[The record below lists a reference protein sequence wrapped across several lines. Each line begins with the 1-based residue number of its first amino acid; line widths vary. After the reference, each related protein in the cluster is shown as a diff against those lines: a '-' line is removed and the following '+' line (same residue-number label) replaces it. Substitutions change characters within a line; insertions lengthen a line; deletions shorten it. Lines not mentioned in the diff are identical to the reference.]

1 MAKQAEKKKKISSL
15 SVYFLV
21 TLVFSVVGIS
31 IIVKAANIAFVE
43 GKFWRALGEQH
54 KGKDEIVL
62 AKRGNIYS
70 CKGELMAT
78 SVPCYRVS
86 IDYRASRFNVDSF
99 EHYKVALSHILS
111 RKFGDKSAEAYLRNM
126 EKGYEAR
133 ARSRSR
139 VLIDRDV
146 TFLEY
151 QEIRRMPFF
160 NLSPNV
166 CGIHREAKAQ
176 RLYPY
181 GSLALRTIGKLH
193 DEYGLGGRIGLE
205 LQYDSLLRGKN
216 GLKYDRK
223 IRNKRP
229 DIIKVAPVNGKS
241 LVTTI
246 DVVIQDITE
255 KALVDKLKEVGAE
268 SGTAVVM
275 DVKTG
280 EIKAI
285 ANMGRNG
292 WGRYDEERGNYAVS
306 DQSEPGSTFKI
317 ASMIVALEAGVE
329 PGDSVDTGNGLYT
342 YAGHDIHDH
351 NFRRGGEGGFQK
363 ITAEKSIWYSS
374 NIGVA
379 KLVLEKFENNP
390 ELFIKR
396 LKEMGIDRP
405 LDLEIPGAGRAW
417 IKDPSD
423 KKNWWGSSLANISY
437 GYETRIPPIYTL
449 TYFNAIANDGKMVKP
464 YFTKRIMDG
473 DKVVQ
478 TFGTQVINPSIC
490 SKSTLKKIQKMLVEV
505 VDSGTGRPVKS
516 NIMSI
521 AGKTGTVVLSRGSQ
535 GYGEGGAR
543 SHQVSF
549 CGYFPADNP
558 KYTCIVVVRRPQIS
572 DPSGGA
578 ISGGV
583 FKNIAE
589 RIYATTVLMD
599 VDDLPVDPAL
609 RKAPLVK
616 GGSRKEVDYLLNEL
630 NVNYSRVDK
639 SAEWVRVVSD
649 SAGIALKPVEV
660 VENLVPSVIGM
671 GAKDAVYLL
680 EKSGMRV
687 SLSGRGRVTSQS
699 IQPGARIQKNGF
711 ISIQLK

>member
-1 MAKQAEKKKKISSL
+1 MAKQAGQKKKISSL

-21 TLVFSVVGIS
+21 TILFSIVGAA

-54 KGKDEIVL
+54 KGGDETEY
-62 AKRGNIYS
+62 AKRGDIYS
-70 CKGELMAT
+70 SKGELMAT
-78 SVPCYRVS
+78 SVPCYRVL

-99 EHYKVALSHILS
+99 NYYKVALSHILS
-111 RKFGDKSAEAYLRNM
+111 KKFGDKSAEAYLKNM
-126 EKGYEAR
+126 ENGYAER
-133 ARSRSR
+133 GKARSK

-146 TFLEY
+146 TFLEFR
-151 QEIRRMPFF
+151 ELRRMPFL
-160 NLSPNV
+160 NLSPNT
-166 CGIHREAKAQ
+166 CGIHKEAKAQ

-193 DEYGLGGRIGLE
+193 DEYKLGGKIGLE

-216 GLKYDRK
+216 GLKSEQR
-223 IRNKRP
+223 IRNKMP
-229 DIIKVAPVNGKS
+229 DIITVAPVAGKS

-255 KALVDKLKEVGAE
+255 KALVDKLKEVDAK

-285 ANMGRNG
+285 ANMGKNG
-292 WGRYDEERGNYAVS
+292 WGGYDEERGNYAVA
-306 DQSEPGSTFKI
+306 DRSEPGSTFKV

-329 PGDSVDTGNGLYT
+329 PGDSVDVGNGVYF
-342 YAGHDIHDH
+342 YEKAKRNIIDH
-351 NFRRGGEGGFQK
+351 NANRGGYHK
-363 ITAEKSIWYSS
+363 ITAEKAIWYSS

-390 ELFIKR
+390 ELFIQQ
-396 LKEMGIDRP
+396 LKKMGIDKP
-405 LDLEIPGAGRAW
+405 LDLEIPGAGTVW

-423 KKNWWGSSLANISY
+423 RGWSATSLPWISF
-437 GYETRIPPIYTL
+437 GYETKIPPIYTL

-464 YFTKRIMDG
+464 YFTKKIMDG
-473 DKVVQ
+473 NRVVQ

-516 NIMSI
+516 KVMSI
-521 AGKTGTVVLSRGSQ
+521 AGKTGTVQLS
-535 GYGEGGAR
+535 YGAGGAK

-558 KYTCIVVVRRPQIS
+558 KYSCIVVVRDPKVGE
-572 DPSGGA
+572 PSGGA

-599 VDDLPVDPAL
+599 VDDLPIDSAL
-609 RKAPLVK
+609 RKAPFVK
-616 GGSRKEVDYLLNEL
+616 SGSRKEVDYLLNEL
-630 NVNYSRVDK
+630 NVDYSRVDK
-639 SAEWVRVVSD
+639 SAEWVRVVND
-649 SAGIALKPVEV
+649 SAGVTLKPVEI

-687 SLSGRGRVTSQS
+687 SLSGSGRVASQS
-699 IQPGARIQKNGF
+699 IQPGAKVQKNGF

>member
-1 MAKQAEKKKKISSL
+1 MAKQAGQKKKISSL
-15 SVYFLV
+15 SVYFLM
-21 TLVFSVVGIS
+21 TILFSAIGVA

-54 KGKDEIVL
+54 KGKDDVEF

-78 SVPCYRVS
+78 NVPCYRVF
-86 IDYRASRFNVDSF
+86 IDYKAGKFDKALL
-99 EHYKVALSHILS
+99 EEYKVTLAHALSK
-111 RKFGDKSAEAYLRNM
+111 KFGDKSPEAYIDSIN
-126 EKGYEAR
+126 KGYKSG
-133 ARSRSR
+133 SRHKML
-139 VLIDRDV
+139 VHKDV
-146 TFLEY
+146 TYIEY
-151 QEIRRMPFF
+151 QEIRRMPFL
-160 NLSPNV
+160 NQHPNI
-166 CGIHREAKAQ
+166 CGIHVEKKAQ

-181 GSLALRTIGKLH
+181 GSLAYRTIGKLH
-193 DEYGLGGRIGLE
+193 ADYSLGGENGLE
-205 LQYDSLLRGKN
+205 RQYDSLLRGKD
-216 GLKYDRK
+216 GLKSEQR

-229 DIIKVAPVNGKS
+229 DIIKVAPIDGKS

-255 KALVDKLKEVGAE
+255 KALVDKLKEVNAE

-285 ANMGRNG
+285 ANMGKNT
-292 WGRYDEERGNYAVS
+292 WGGYDEKRSNYAVT

-329 PGDSVDTGNGLYT
+329 PGDSVDVGNGVYYYGRAERNIT
-342 YAGHDIHDH
+342 DH
-351 NFRRGGEGGFQK
+351 NAHRGGYGK
-363 ITAEKSIWYSS
+363 ITAEKAIWYSS

-379 KLVLEKFENNP
+379 KLVLEKFEDKP
-390 ELFIKR
+390 ELFVQQ
-396 LKEMGIDRP
+396 LKKMGIDKP
-405 LDLEIPGAGRAW
+405 LDLEIPEAGRAW

-423 KKNWWGSSLANISY
+423 KKNWWGGSLPWMSF

-464 YFTKRIMDG
+464 YFTKKIMDG
-473 DKVVQ
+473 DRVIQ

-490 SKSTLKKIQKMLVEV
+490 SKSTLKKIQKMMVEV

-521 AGKTGTVVLSRGSQ
+521 AGKTGTVVLSRGTQ

-558 KYTCIVVVRRPQIS
+558 KYTCIVVVRRPQVS

-589 RIYATTVLMD
+589 RIYATTVLMG
-599 VDDLPVDPAL
+599 VDDLPIDSAL

-616 GGSRKEVDYLLNEL
+616 SGSRKEVDYLLNEL
-630 NVNYSRVDK
+630 NVDYSRADRSV
-639 SAEWVRVVSD
+639 EWIRAVND
-649 SAGIALKPVEV
+649 SAGITMKPVEI

-687 SLSGRGRVTSQS
+687 SLSGSGRVASQS
-699 IQPGARIQKNGF
+699 IQPGAKVQKNGF